1 MQLNRSHARTIMP
14 TSAPPPRLS
23 SSSIVCLTCVLALL
37 YCARDVLQPIAL
49 ASILSLI
56 VAPLVRRL
64 GRLGLGRAPTMLA
77 ALLLVSACVAA
88 TGAILASQLA
98 SVTAELPQYRAA
110 IRHKADTL
118 RGLAARPFAR
128 VEAELNMMQPPAPG
142 SAARPPQA
150 LADGT
155 TPAPAVDPG
164 SARAVSGDVLARLL
178 TLARTA
184 IGEAGVVLV
193 LLLFILWERESLQDR
208 LIRLTGRG
216 EVSRTIRALADA
228 AQGVSRFF
236 LSQFIVNACFGV
248 AVGLALAA
256 AGIPHAL
263 LWGILGGTMRFIPYL
278 GVLAAGAATMVFVAA
293 VDPGWSLT
301 LLCMALFAALELI
314 VAHLVEP
321 KVYGHSTGLSPLAVV
336 ISALF
341 WGALWGPVGL
351 LISTPLTV
359 CLVVAGRHIRA
370 LEPLSV
376 LLGETPNVTAAQRFF
391 QRALSGDTDAIIR
404 DAGTFLQRDSFVR
417 YCDLVL
423 LPGLALAATEWRIG
437 QIDAAQQGRIRSTVA
452 DVAETLAPAAAT
464 PTVKRRRHRVSLLD
478 ANVGAHLRQLRE
490 ARMGRWQGSL
500 DVPLRSIVLCAGLA
514 SERDDLVSELLARA
528 LRETGIDARS
538 VPLPLPYEEH
548 AREKAD
554 LISTVF
560 IPYPLA
566 EQLDAWSTAVEAVRT
581 LLPQALLVTTRPP
594 PDEFEVHQSAIQP
607 HVDMVLRSFEEGLAF
622 VAPRSI
628 ARGRT

>member
-1 MQLNRSHARTIMP
+1 VLQLKPRHARPIMP
-14 TSAPPPRLS
+14 TSAAPPRLNS
-23 SSSIVCLTCVLALL
+23 TAIVCVTCVLALL
-37 YCARDVLQPIAL
+37 YCGRDVLQPIAL

-64 GRLGLGRAPTMLA
+64 ARLGLGRAPTMLA
-77 ALLLVSACVAA
+77 ALLLVSACVAG

-110 IRHKADTL
+110 IRHKTGTL
-118 RGLAARPFAR
+118 RELAARPFVR
-128 VEAELNMMQPPAPG
+128 VEAELNWTQ
-142 SAARPPQA
+142 PPQA
-150 LADGT
+150 PADAA
-155 TPAPAVDPG
+155 APAADPG
-164 SARAVSGDVLARLL
+164 ASRPVSGDVLTHLL

-184 IGEAGVVLV
+184 IAEAGMVLV
-193 LLLFILWERESLQDR
+193 LLVFILWERESLQDR

-248 AVGLALAA
+248 AVGLTLAA
-256 AGIPHAL
+256 AGVPHAL

-278 GVLAAGAATMVFVAA
+278 GILAAGAATMAFVAA

-301 LLCMALFAALELI
+301 LFCMALYAALELV
-314 VAHLVEP
+314 VAHVVEP

-341 WGALWGPVGL
+341 WGAMWGPVGL

-359 CLVVAGRHIRA
+359 CLVVAGRHVRA

-391 QRALSGDTDAIIR
+391 QRALSGDTDAILH
-404 DAGTFLQRDSFVR
+404 DAGAFLQRNSFVR
-417 YCDLVL
+417 YCDHVL
-423 LPGLALAATEWRIG
+423 LPGLALAASEWRG
-437 QIDAAQQGRIRSTVA
+437 SQIDAAQQVHIRNTVA
-452 DVAETLAPAAAT
+452 EVAETLAPAAA
-464 PTVKRRRHRVSLLD
+464 PVAKRRRHRVSLLD

-490 ARMGRWQGSL
+490 ARLGRWQGSL
-500 DVPLRSIVLCAGLA
+500 DVPPRSIVLCAGLA
-514 SERDDLVSELLARA
+514 SERDDLVSELLARV
-528 LRETGIDARS
+528 LRENGVDARS
-538 VPLPLPYEEH
+538 VSLPLPHEEH
-548 AREKAD
+548 APDKAD

-560 IPYPLA
+560 IPYPL
-566 EQLDAWSTAVEAVRT
+566 EEECDAWTTAVAAVRS
-581 LLPQALLVTTRPP
+581 LLPQALLVTMRP
-594 PDEFEVHQSAIQP
+594 PDEFEVHPSTVQP
-607 HVDMVLRSFEEGLAF
+607 HVDMILRSFEEGLAF
-622 VAPRSI
+622 VAPRKI
-628 ARGRT
+628 TTA

>member
-1 MQLNRSHARTIMP
+1 MSTP
-14 TSAPPPRLS
+14 APPPRLTS
-23 SSSIVCLTCVLALL
+23 NAIVCITCVLALL
-37 YCARDVLQPIAL
+37 YWGRDVLQPIAL

-56 VAPLVRRL
+56 VAPLVRRI
-64 GRLGLGRAPTMLA
+64 GRLGLGRAPAMVA
-77 ALLLVSACVAA
+77 ALLLVCACVAG
-88 TGAILASQLA
+88 TGAILAAQLA

-118 RGLAARPFAR
+118 RELATRPFAQ
-128 VEAELNMMQPPAPG
+128 VEAELKLMQPLAADG
-142 SAARPPQA
+142 AARTQPEA
-150 LADGT
+150 RNAAAAADADAG
-155 TPAPAVDPG
+155 PAHPA
-164 SARAVSGDVLARLL
+164 AGDLLARLL

-184 IGEAGVVLV
+184 IGEAGMVLV
-193 LLLFILWERESLQDR
+193 LLVFILWERESLQDR
-208 LIRLTGRG
+208 LLRLTGQG

-236 LSQFIVNACFGV
+236 LSQFIVNACFGAALGV
-248 AVGLALAA
+248 ALAA

-263 LWGILGGTMRFIPYL
+263 LWGILGGTLRFIPYL

-301 LLCMALFAALELI
+301 LVCMALFGALELI
-314 VAHLVEP
+314 VAHVVEP

-359 CLVVAGRHIRA
+359 CLVVAGRHVRA
-370 LEPLSV
+370 LEPLTV

-391 QRALSGDTDAIIR
+391 QRALSGDTDAILR
-404 DAGTFLQRDSFVR
+404 DAGAFLQRSSFVR
-417 YCDLVL
+417 YCDHVL
-423 LPGLALAATEWRIG
+423 LPGLALAAGEWRVG
-437 QIDAAQQGRIRSTVA
+437 QIDAGQQGRIRSTVA
-452 DVAETLAPAAAT
+452 DVAETLAPSSASTAS
-464 PTVKRRRHRVSLLD
+464 KRRRHRVSLLD
-478 ANVGAHLRQLRE
+478 ANVGAHLRKLRE
-490 ARMGRWQGSL
+490 DRLGRWQGSL

-514 SERDDLVSELLARA
+514 SERDDLVGELLARA
-528 LRETGIDARS
+528 LRESGIDARS
-538 VPLPLPYEEH
+538 VVLPLPYEEH
-548 AREKAD
+548 APDKAG

-566 EQLDAWSTAVEAVRT
+566 EQLETWTAAVAALRA
-581 LLPQALLVTTRPP
+581 LLPQVLVVTTRPP
-594 PDEFEVHQSAIQP
+594 PDECQVHQSAVQS

-622 VAPRSI
+622 VAPDNTKT
-628 ARGRT
+628 AQ